1 MGLRFYFLCCFF
13 GLADTVHNGL
23 PAFHQPQSLQ
33 RIKEKRRKKKKREGE
48 THAFAS
54 ALAAFLLLV
63 PVDPE
68 LILLPQS
75 NALFAKLIT
84 VCALRSGPP
93 VSSLH
98 SVLVGESGLLAPED
112 WVFIE
117 KCRVP
122 LGEREG
128 GGAKTEGEWEETDGV
143 REMEGAGDTC
153 IKEESYEEWC
163 IVGESVRVCCKP
175 ARF

>member
-1 MGLRFYFLCCFF
+1 MG
-13 GLADTVHNGL
+13 
-23 PAFHQPQSLQ
+23 
-33 RIKEKRRKKKKREGE
+33 
-48 THAFAS
+48 THALAS

-75 NALFAKLIT
+75 NALFAKLVT

-98 SVLVGESGLLAPED
+98 SVFMGESGLLAPED

-117 KCRVP
+117 KCRAP
-122 LGEREG
+122 LSESDG
-128 GGAKTEGEWEETDGV
+128 GGTKTEGEWEETDGV

-153 IKEESYEEWC
+153 IKEEPY
-163 IVGESVRVCCKP
+163 G
-175 ARF
+175 